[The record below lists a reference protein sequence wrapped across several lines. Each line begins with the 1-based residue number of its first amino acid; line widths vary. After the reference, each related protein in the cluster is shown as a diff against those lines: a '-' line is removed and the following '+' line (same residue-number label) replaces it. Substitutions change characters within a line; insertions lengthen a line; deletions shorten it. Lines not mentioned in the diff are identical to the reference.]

1 MVRCVA
7 LGKTIN
13 GPGTRTTVTDK
24 SDNILPRS
32 ALRYY
37 DKRSINKAFNQ
48 FLGIK
53 EADRRILKRFHNTL
67 IEGADEFAKIFY
79 AYLLAYPTTAEILKR
94 HEERGGEIAGLVRT
108 QLQHLWSFLSGTTDD
123 KSAERLAHVGGL
135 HQRFGIE
142 PVWVMGAYLLYW
154 DHLHARMQDNAAIS
168 EAEKYQL
175 EDAVTKFLFRDMG
188 LMLEGYWDAAMKA
201 VETEHR
207 LLEDLQGQVTNLL
220 ANLPQILW
228 SVDVVNNRALYV
240 SPSTRKICNLD
251 VEMPI
256 PCLGWTVPED
266 RETVKLAWKKA
277 LLGEQVE
284 VESRVHAPGK
294 NVRWF
299 RRVFQP
305 FRDASGRVVR
315 VDGLMEDATDAKLT
329 IERLHHLATTDSL
342 TGLHNRALFLD
353 RLDQAIASARRNSS
367 HPHVVLML
375 MDLNHFKEIN
385 DTLGHPAGD
394 AILRLVALRL
404 NAVLRDADTLARLGG
419 DEFAILLPD
428 VKDGR
433 KTAERVAQ
441 NILACFTKPF
451 PHDGQELY
459 LGAGIGIAVFPEHGE
474 EVDTLMSRAD
484 VAMYGAKH
492 RDIAH
497 VFYDAASDPHTP
509 ERLQLSGELRRAIEN
524 QEFVLHYQPQIDLR
538 TRRVVGVEA
547 LIRWQHPQRGLVEP
561 DEFIPLAE
569 RHGLINPITDW
580 VMAEA
585 LKQCR
590 QWRRGGHPL
599 RVAVN
604 MAGRSFQQPD
614 LVDKIQK
621 LVRIF
626 GALPECLEIE
636 ITENVLMADIEHG
649 AQVLQQLTEAGITI
663 TIDDYGTG
671 YSSLA
676 YLKKLPLHTLKIDKS
691 FVLEMARDEN
701 DAVIVRSTVDLAHN
715 LGYLVVAEGVEN
727 KETCDLLEILGCD
740 SIQGFYSGRPMNVE
754 KINDWF
760 DDCPWKIGQCNA
772 EV

>member
-1 MVRCVA
+1 M
-7 LGKTIN
+7 
-13 GPGTRTTVTDK
+13 TDNTDNVLHK
-24 SDNILPRS
+24 ST
-32 ALRYY
+32 LRHY
-37 DKRSINKAFNQ
+37 DKRSINQAFNN
-48 FLGIK
+48 FLGIQA
-53 EADRRILKRFHNTL
+53 ADRRVLKRFHNTL
-67 IEGADEFAKIFY
+67 IEGSEEFAEIFY
-79 AYLLAYPTTAEILKR
+79 TYLQDYPATAEILKR

-108 QLQHLWSFLSGTTDD
+108 QLQHLWNFLSGKTDD
-123 KSAERLAHVGGL
+123 KSAERLAHVGEL

-154 DHLHARMQDNAAIS
+154 KHLHTRVQNDAAIPGDS
-168 EAEKYQL
+168 KFQL
-175 EDAVTKFLFRDMG
+175 ESAVTKLLFRDMG
-188 LMLEGYWDAAMKA
+188 LMLEGYWDSAMKA

-251 VEMPI
+251 IEMPI
-256 PCLGWTVPED
+256 PCMGWTVPED
-266 RETVKLAWKKA
+266 RETVKLAWQQA

-284 VESRVHAPGK
+284 VESRVHMPGE
-294 NVRWF
+294 NERWF

-305 FRDASGRVVR
+305 YRDASGKVVR
-315 VDGLMEDATDAKLT
+315 IDGLMEDATDAKLT

-353 RLDQAIASARRNSS
+353 RLDQAIASARRNSGR
-367 HPHVVLML
+367 PHVVLML

-394 AILRLVALRL
+394 TILRMVALRL

-419 DEFAILLPD
+419 DEFAILVPD
-428 VKDGR
+428 VHEGR
-433 KTAERVAQ
+433 KTAEKVAQ
-441 NILACFTKPF
+441 NLLACFAKPF
-451 PHDGQELY
+451 PHAGQELY
-459 LGAGIGIAVFPEHGE
+459 LGAGIGIAIFPEHGE
-474 EVDTLMSRAD
+474 DVDTLMSRAD

-492 RDIAH
+492 REIEH

-509 ERLQLSGELRRAIEN
+509 ERLQLSGELRRAVEN
-524 QEFVLHYQPQIDLR
+524 QEFVLHYQPQVDLQ
-538 TRRVVGVEA
+538 TRSVVGVEA

-569 RHGLINPITDW
+569 RLGLINPITDW
-580 VMAEA
+580 VIAEA

-590 QWRRGGHPL
+590 QWRLGGHAL

-604 MAGRSFQQPD
+604 MAGRSFQQLD
-614 LVDKIQK
+614 LMDKLQHLIHTIG
-621 LVRIF
+621 V
-626 GALPECLEIE
+626 LPECLEVE
-636 ITENVLMADIEHG
+636 ITENVLMADIERG
-649 AQVLQQLTEAGITI
+649 AQVLRLLNEAGITI

-676 YLKKLPLHTLKIDKS
+676 YLKTLPLHTLKIDKS
-691 FVLEMARDEN
+691 FVREMVRDEN

-715 LGYLVVAEGVEN
+715 LGYRVVAEGVEDQD
-727 KETCDLLEILGCD
+727 TCDLLDILGCD
-740 SIQGFYSGRPMNVE
+740 SIQGFYSGRPMDAVN
-754 KINDWF
+754 INKWF
-760 DDCPWKIGQCNA
+760 NNCPWKMGQVCA

>member
-1 MVRCVA
+1 M
-7 LGKTIN
+7 
-13 GPGTRTTVTDK
+13 TDR

-32 ALRYY
+32 NLRYY
-37 DKRSINKAFNQ
+37 DKRSINEAFNQ

-53 EADRRILKRFHNTL
+53 DADRRILKRFHNTL
-67 IEGADEFAKIFY
+67 IEGSEEFAEIFY
-79 AYLLAYPTTAEILKR
+79 SYLLAYPATAEILKR
-94 HEERGGEIAGLVRT
+94 HEERGGGIAGPVRT
-108 QLQHLWSFLSGTTDD
+108 QLQHLWNFLTGNTDD
-123 KSAERLAHVGGL
+123 KSAARLAHVGGL
-135 HQRFGIE
+135 HQRSGIE

-168 EAEKYQL
+168 KAEKYQL

-188 LMLEGYWDAAMKA
+188 LMLEGYWDAAMQA

-228 SVDVVNNRALYV
+228 SVDVLNNRPLYV

-251 VEMPI
+251 IEMPI

-266 RETVKLAWKKA
+266 RETVRLAWQQA

-284 VESRVHAPGK
+284 VESRVQVPGEQ
-294 NVRWF
+294 VRWF

-315 VDGLMEDATDAKLT
+315 IDGLMEDATDAKLT
-329 IERLHHLATTDSL
+329 IERLHRLATTDSL

-353 RLDQAIASARRNSS
+353 RLDQAIASARRNSNR
-367 HPHVVLML
+367 PHVVLML

-394 AILRLVALRL
+394 AILRLVAERL
-404 NAVLRDADTLARLGG
+404 KAALRDADTLARLGG

-451 PHDGQELY
+451 PHAGQELY
-459 LGAGIGIAVFPEHGE
+459 LGAGIGITVFPEHGE
-474 EVDTLMSRAD
+474 EMDTLMSRAD

-524 QEFVLHYQPQIDLR
+524 REFVLHYQPQIDLR

-561 DEFIPLAE
+561 DEFIPMAE

-590 QWRRGGHPL
+590 QWRLDGYPL

-614 LVDKIQK
+614 LVDKIQE
-621 LVRIF
+621 LVRVV
-626 GALPECLEIE
+626 GTLPECLEIE
-636 ITENVLMADIEHG
+636 ITENVLMADIGHG
-649 AQVLQQLTEAGITI
+649 AQVLQRLNEAGITI

-691 FVLEMARDEN
+691 FVLEMASDEN

-715 LGYLVVAEGVEN
+715 LGYRVVAEGVEN

-740 SIQGFYSGRPMNVE
+740 SIQGFYSGRPMDVGQ
-754 KINDWF
+754 INDWF
-760 DDCPWKIGQCNA
+760 DDCPWKIGQGNA

>member
-1 MVRCVA
+1 MVRCVV
-7 LGKTIN
+7 LQKTKN
-13 GPGTRTTVTDK
+13 GPDTRTTVTDT
-24 SDNILPRS
+24 SDSILPRPT
-32 ALRYY
+32 LRHY
-37 DKRSINKAFNQ
+37 DKRSINEAFNQ
-48 FLGIK
+48 FLGI
-53 EADRRILKRFHNTL
+53 EDADRRILKRFHNTL
-67 IEGADEFAKIFY
+67 IEDSEEFAETFY
-79 AYLLAYPTTAEILKR
+79 SYLRAYPATAEILMR

-108 QLQHLWSFLSGTTDD
+108 QLQHLWTFLSGNTDD
-123 KSAERLAHVGGL
+123 KSAERLAHVGGM

-154 DHLHARMQDNAAIS
+154 DHLHARMQNNAAIP
-168 EAEKYQL
+168 ETDKFQL
-175 EDAVTKFLFRDMG
+175 EDAVTKLLFRDMG
-188 LMLEGYWDAAMKA
+188 LMLEGYWDAAMRS
-201 VETEHR
+201 VEAEHR
-207 LLEDLQGQVTNLL
+207 LVENLQGQVTSLL

-228 SVDVVNNRALYV
+228 SVDVVNNRPLYV

-251 VEMPI
+251 IQMPI

-266 RETVKLAWKKA
+266 RQTVMLAWQQA
-277 LLGEQVE
+277 LRGEQVE
-284 VESRVHAPGK
+284 VESRVIVPGES
-294 NVRWF
+294 VRWF

-315 VDGLMEDATDAKLT
+315 VDGLMEDATEAKLT
-329 IERLHHLATTDSL
+329 IERLHRLATTDSL

-367 HPHVVLML
+367 RPDVVLML

-394 AILRLVALRL
+394 AVLRLVAERL
-404 NAVLRDADTLARLGG
+404 KTVLRDADTLARLGG

-428 VKDGR
+428 AKDGR
-433 KTAERVAQ
+433 KTAEKVAQ
-441 NILACFTKPF
+441 NILGCFNKPF
-451 PHDGQELY
+451 LHGGQELY
-459 LGAGIGIAVFPEHGE
+459 LGAGIGIVVFPEHGE
-474 EVDTLMSRAD
+474 EMDTLMSRAD

-492 RDIAH
+492 RDVAH

-509 ERLQLSGELRRAIEN
+509 ERLQLSGELRRAIEK
-524 QEFVLHYQPQIDLR
+524 QEFVLYYQPQIDLR
-538 TRRVVGVEA
+538 MRRVVGVEA
-547 LIRWQHPQRGLVEP
+547 LIRWQHPQRGLLEP

-580 VMAEA
+580 VVEEA

-590 QWRRGGHPL
+590 EWRLDGRLL

-621 LVRIF
+621 LVRVV
-626 GALPECLEIE
+626 GTLPQCLEIE
-636 ITENVLMADIEHG
+636 ITENVLMADIEYG
-649 AQVLQQLTEAGITI
+649 VQVLQKLNEAGITI

-676 YLKKLPLHTLKIDKS
+676 YLKKLPLHTMKIDKS

-715 LGYLVVAEGVEN
+715 LGYRVVAEGVEN
-727 KETCDLLEILGCD
+727 KETWDLLDTLGCD
-740 SIQGFYSGRPMNVE
+740 SIQGYYSGHPMSIE

-760 DDCPWKIGQCNA
+760 SHCSWSVGS
-772 EV
+772 

>member
-1 MVRCVA
+1 VHVVA
-7 LGKTIN
+7 DN
-13 GPGTRTTVTDK
+13 DNNRDTRFSVTDK
-24 SDNILPRS
+24 SASIQPRP
-32 ALRYY
+32 AVRHY
-37 DKRSINKAFNQ
+37 DKRSINEAFNR
-48 FLGIK
+48 FLGI
-53 EADRRILKRFHNTL
+53 EDSDRCILQRFHNTL
-67 IEGADEFAKIFY
+67 IADSEVFANTFY
-79 AYLLAYPTTAEILKR
+79 SYLQAYPATADILKR
-94 HEERGGEIAGLVRT
+94 HEERGGEIADLVHT
-108 QLQHLWSFLSGTTDD
+108 QLQHLWNFLSGNTDD
-123 KSAERLAHVGGL
+123 KSAERLAQVGGL

-154 DHLHARMQDNAAIS
+154 DHLHAHMQNNAGIS

-175 EDAVTKFLFRDMG
+175 EDAVTKLLFRDMG
-188 LMLEGYWDAAMKA
+188 LMLEGYWDAAMQA
-201 VETEHR
+201 VESEHR

-228 SVDVVNNRALYV
+228 SVDVLNNRPLYI

-251 VEMPI
+251 IEMPI

-266 RETVKLAWKKA
+266 RETVKLAWQQA

-284 VESRVHAPGK
+284 VESRVRASGGSL
-294 NVRWF
+294 RWF

-315 VDGLMEDATDAKLT
+315 IDGLMEDATDAKLT
-329 IERLHHLATTDSL
+329 IERLHRLATTDSL

-367 HPHVVLML
+367 NPQVVLML

-394 AILRLVALRL
+394 AILRLVADRL
-404 NAVLRDADTLARLGG
+404 KVVLREVDTLARLGG

-428 VKDGR
+428 AKDGR

-451 PHDGQELY
+451 LHAGQELY

-474 EVDTLMSRAD
+474 EMDTLMSRAD

-497 VFYDAASDPHTP
+497 VFYDAANDPHTP

-538 TRRVVGVEA
+538 RRRVVGVEA
-547 LIRWQHPQRGLVEP
+547 LIRWQHPQRGLLAP
-561 DEFIPLAE
+561 DQFIPMAE

-580 VMAEA
+580 VMTEA

-590 QWRRGGHPL
+590 QWRLAGHPL

-614 LVDKIQK
+614 LVGKIQT
-621 LVRIF
+621 LVRAV
-626 GALPECLEIE
+626 GAQPQCLEIE

-649 AQVLQQLTEAGITI
+649 AQVLKELNDAGITI

-691 FVLEMARDEN
+691 FVLEMACDEN

-715 LGYLVVAEGVEN
+715 LGYRVVAEGVED
-727 KETCDLLEILGCD
+727 KETWDLLNLLGCD
-740 SIQGFYSGRPMNVE
+740 SIQGYYAGRPMDIAH
-754 KINDWF
+754 INDWF
-760 DDCPWKIGQCNA
+760 QDAPWTIGRASA
-772 EV
+772 EA

>member
-1 MVRCVA
+1 MTEKSGSILSQPTVR
-7 LGKTIN
+7 
-13 GPGTRTTVTDK
+13 R
-24 SDNILPRS
+24 
-32 ALRYY
+32 Y
-37 DKRSINKAFNQ
+37 DKHSINEAFNR
-48 FLGIK
+48 FLGI
-53 EADRRILKRFHNTL
+53 EDADRRILKRFHNTL
-67 IEGADEFAKIFY
+67 IDGSEEFAEVFY
-79 AYLLAYPTTAEILKR
+79 SYLQAYPATAEILKR

-108 QLQHLWSFLSGTTDD
+108 QLQHLWNFLSGNTDD

-154 DHLHARMQDNAAIS
+154 DHLHARMQDDTAVPAA
-168 EAEKYQL
+168 ERYQL
-175 EDAVTKFLFRDMG
+175 EDAVTKLLFRDMG
-188 LMLEGYWDAAMKA
+188 LMLEGYWDAAMQA
-201 VETEHR
+201 VESEHR
-207 LLEDLQGQVTNLL
+207 QLEDLQGQVTNLL
-220 ANLPQILW
+220 SNLPQILW
-228 SVDVVNNRALYV
+228 SVDVLNNRPLYV

-251 VEMPI
+251 IEMPI

-266 RETVKLAWKKA
+266 RETVKLAWQQA

-284 VESRVHAPGK
+284 VESRVITPGES
-294 NVRWF
+294 VRWF

-315 VDGLMEDATDAKLT
+315 IDGLMEDATDAKLT
-329 IERLHHLATTDSL
+329 IERLHRLATTDSL

-394 AILRLVALRL
+394 AVLRLVADRL
-404 NAVLRDADTLARLGG
+404 KAVLRDADTLARLGG

-441 NILACFTKPF
+441 NVLACFTKPF
-451 PHDGQELY
+451 PHAEQELY
-459 LGAGIGIAVFPEHGE
+459 LGAGIGIAVYPEHGE
-474 EVDTLMSRAD
+474 EMDTLMSRAD

-497 VFYDAASDPHTP
+497 VFYEAASDPHTP
-509 ERLQLSGELRRAIEN
+509 ERLQLSGELRRAVEN

-538 TRRVVGVEA
+538 TRSVVGVEA
-547 LIRWQHPQRGLVEP
+547 LIRWVHPQRGLVEP
-561 DEFIPLAE
+561 DAFIPMAE

-580 VMAEA
+580 VMSEA

-590 QWRRGGHPL
+590 LWRLEGRSL

-604 MAGRSFQQPD
+604 MAGRSFQQVD
-614 LVDKIQK
+614 LIAKIQE
-621 LVRIF
+621 LLRSI
-626 GALPECLEIE
+626 GTLPECLEIE

-649 AQVLQQLTEAGITI
+649 SQILQQLNEAGITI

-676 YLKKLPLHTLKIDKS
+676 YLKKLPLNTLKIDKS
-691 FVLEMARDEN
+691 FVLDMARDEN

-715 LGYLVVAEGVEN
+715 LGYRVVAEGVED
-727 KETCDLLEILGCD
+727 KDTWDLLEILGCD
-740 SIQGFYSGRPMNVE
+740 SVQGFYSGRPMTAVQMNS
-754 KINDWF
+754 WF
-760 DDCPWKIGQCNA
+760 NDCPWKIGQA
-772 EV
+772 SATS

>member
-1 MVRCVA
+1 
-7 LGKTIN
+7 
-13 GPGTRTTVTDK
+13 VTDK
-24 SDNILPRS
+24 TDNILDRS

-37 DKRSINKAFNQ
+37 DKRSINEAFNK
-48 FLGIK
+48 FLGI
-53 EADRRILKRFHNTL
+53 EDADRRILKRFHNTL
-67 IEGADEFAKIFY
+67 IEGSEEFAEIFY
-79 AYLLAYPTTAEILKR
+79 TYLQDYPATAELLKR
-94 HEERGGEIAGLVRT
+94 YEERGGEIAGLVRT
-108 QLQHLWSFLSGTTDD
+108 QLQHLWNFLSGNTDE

-135 HQRFGIE
+135 HQQFGIE

-154 DHLHARMQDNAAIS
+154 DHLHARMQNDTAIP
-168 EAEKYQL
+168 EAGKYQL
-175 EDAVTKFLFRDMG
+175 ENAVTKLLFRDMG
-188 LMLEGYWDAAMKA
+188 LMLEGYWDAAIKA
-201 VETEHR
+201 VETEHH
-207 LLEDLQGQVTNLL
+207 LLESLQGQVTNLL

-228 SVDVVNNRALYV
+228 SVDVVNNRPLYV

-251 VEMPI
+251 IEMPI

-266 RETVKLAWKKA
+266 RETVKLAWQQA

-284 VESRVHAPGK
+284 VESRVRVPGE

-305 FRDASGRVVR
+305 YRDASGKVVR
-315 VDGLMEDATDAKLT
+315 IDGLMEDATDAKLT

-367 HPHVVLML
+367 RPHVVLML

-394 AILRLVALRL
+394 TILRMVALRL
-404 NAVLRDADTLARLGG
+404 NAVLRDTDTLARLGG
-419 DEFAILLPD
+419 DEFAILVPD

-433 KTAERVAQ
+433 KIAEKVAQ

-451 PHDGQELY
+451 PHAGQELY
-459 LGAGIGIAVFPEHGE
+459 LGASMGITVFPEHGE

-492 RDIAH
+492 RDIEY

-509 ERLQLSGELRRAIEN
+509 ERLQLSGELRRAVEN
-524 QEFVLHYQPQIDLR
+524 QEFVLHYQPQIDLN
-538 TRRVVGVEA
+538 TRCVVGVEA

-561 DEFIPLAE
+561 DDFIPLAE
-569 RHGLINPITDW
+569 RLGLINPITDW
-580 VMAEA
+580 VITEA

-590 QWRRGGHPL
+590 QWRLEGHAL

-604 MAGRSFQQPD
+604 MAGRSFQQLD
-614 LVDKIQK
+614 LIDKLQMLICSIG
-621 LVRIF
+621 V
-626 GALPECLEIE
+626 LPECLEVE
-636 ITENVLMADIEHG
+636 ITENVLMADIERG
-649 AQVLQQLTEAGITI
+649 AQVLRQLNEAGITI

-676 YLKKLPLHTLKIDKS
+676 YLKILPLHTLKIDKS
-691 FVLEMARDEN
+691 FVREMVRDEN

-715 LGYLVVAEGVEN
+715 LGYRVVAEGVED
-727 KETCDLLEILGCD
+727 KDTCDLLDILGCD
-740 SIQGFYSGRPMNVE
+740 SIQGYYSGRPMDSDHIS
-754 KINDWF
+754 KWF
-760 DDCPWKIGQCNA
+760 NDCPWKMGQVYA

>member
-1 MVRCVA
+1 
-7 LGKTIN
+7 
-13 GPGTRTTVTDK
+13 VTDNTE
-24 SDNILPRS
+24 NILHKS
-32 ALRYY
+32 TLRYY
-37 DKRSINKAFNQ
+37 NKRSINQAFNN
-48 FLGIK
+48 FLGI
-53 EADRRILKRFHNTL
+53 EAADRRILKRFHNNL
-67 IEGADEFAKIFY
+67 IDGSEEFAEIFY
-79 AYLLAYPTTAEILKR
+79 TYFKDYPATAEILKR
-94 HEERGGEIAGLVRT
+94 HEERGGEIASLVRT
-108 QLQHLWSFLSGTTDD
+108 QLQHLWNFLSGTTDD
-123 KSAERLAHVGGL
+123 QSAERLAHVGGL

-154 DHLHARMQDNAAIS
+154 NHLHTRMQNDTAIPATS
-168 EAEKYQL
+168 KDQL
-175 EDAVTKFLFRDMG
+175 ENAVTKLLFRDMG
-188 LMLEGYWDAAMKA
+188 LMLEGYWDSAMKA

-251 VEMPI
+251 IEMPI

-266 RETVKLAWKKA
+266 RETVKLAWQQA
-277 LLGEQVE
+277 LLGEQIE
-284 VESRVHAPGK
+284 VESRVRVPGE

-305 FRDASGRVVR
+305 FRDASGQVVR
-315 VDGLMEDATDAKLT
+315 IDGLMEDATDAKLT

-353 RLDQAIASARRNSS
+353 RLDQAIASACRNSGR
-367 HPHVVLML
+367 PHVVLML

-394 AILRLVALRL
+394 VILRMVALRL

-419 DEFAILLPD
+419 DEFAILVPD

-433 KTAERVAQ
+433 KTAEKVAQ
-441 NILACFTKPF
+441 NILACFAKPF
-451 PHDGQELY
+451 PHAGQELH
-459 LGAGIGIAVFPEHGE
+459 LGASIGIAIFPEHGE
-474 EVDTLMSRAD
+474 EVDILMSRAD

-492 RDIAH
+492 RDIEY

-524 QEFVLHYQPQIDLR
+524 QEFVLHYQPQIDLQQQC
-538 TRRVVGVEA
+538 VVGVEA
-547 LIRWQHPQRGLVEP
+547 LIRWRHPQRGLLEP
-561 DEFIPLAE
+561 DEFIPVAE

-580 VMAEA
+580 VVAES

-590 QWRRGGHPL
+590 AWRLGGRML

-604 MAGRSFQQPD
+604 MPGRSFQQPD
-614 LVDKIQK
+614 LVDNILN
-621 LVRIF
+621 LVRAA
-626 GALPECLEIE
+626 GGQPQCLEIE

-649 AQVLQQLTEAGITI
+649 VQVLQKLNDAGFTI

-676 YLKKLPLHTLKIDKS
+676 YLKKLPLHTMKIDKS
-691 FVLEMARDEN
+691 FVLEMAYDEN
-701 DAVIVRSTVDLAHN
+701 DAVIVRSTIDLAHN
-715 LGYLVVAEGVEN
+715 LGYQVVAEGVED
-727 KETCDLLEILGCD
+727 KETWDLLEMLGCD
-740 SIQGFYSGRPMNVE
+740 SVQGYYTGRPMGVTH
-754 KINDWF
+754 INDWF
-760 DDCPWKIGQCNA
+760 KNCPWKVGQDYA